1 MGLSERGRCKR
12 AWERDAPVWYLG
24 SMSRKEANDILMTL
38 KPGEWR
44 IRVED
49 RRSVELVLCH
59 KNPEGDTILQH
70 SILPVNPHK
79 WVDGPFRCMVQGKLA
94 LNYYKARA
102 QPGEPPNID
111 RQR

>member
-1 MGLSERGRCKR
+1 M
-12 AWERDAPVWYLG
+12 A
-24 SMSRKEANDILMTL
+24 L

-70 SILPVNPHK
+70 SIQPVNPHK
-79 WVDGPFRCMVQGKLA
+79 WVDGPFRSMVNA
-94 LNYYKARA
+94 AN
-102 QPGEPPNID
+102 
-111 RQR
+111 